1 MAAFWEKGRLTQDAV
16 HDKLWLLPIA
26 RKSFMNTITPYLP
39 GLLLVYSAF
48 LLAVLSPG
56 PSVLAIMGTAMHSG
70 RKAGVCFAFG
80 VVLGSITW
88 GTLTVIGMS
97 ALLAQFGFLLIA
109 IKIFGGVYLLF
120 LAFKAFRAAGTHQDM
135 TAMPTADQK
144 LSGRQLLLRGYLV
157 MITNP
162 KAIFGWLAIVSLGVQ
177 DGGPWWIG
185 IPILVGTVGLS
196 FLVNVGYALL
206 FSTSLMLAAY
216 RRARRA
222 IQAAFGAFFT
232 FAGVKILSSA

>member
-1 MAAFWEKGRLTQDAV
+1 MTFLAP
-16 HDKLWLLPIA
+16 H
-26 RKSFMNTITPYLP
+26 LP

-70 RKAGVCFAFG
+70 RKAGVSFAVG

-88 GTLTVIGMS
+88 GTLTVVGLS
-97 ALLAQFGFLLIA
+97 AVLASFGFLLVA
-109 IKIFGGVYLLF
+109 IKIFGGCYLLF
-120 LAFKAFRAAGTHQDM
+120 LAYKALRSASRSQDRD
-135 TAMPTADQK
+135 ALIQVDRS
-144 LSGRQLLLRGYLV
+144 LSPRQLILRGYLV

-177 DGGPWWIG
+177 DNAPWWIG
-185 IPILVGTVGLS
+185 FPILAGTITLS
-196 FLVNVGYALL
+196 LVVNVGYALL
-206 FSTSLMLAAY
+206 FSTSFMLAAY

-222 IQAAFGAFFT
+222 IQAAFAGFFT
-232 FAGVKILSSA
+232 FAGVKILASA